1 MNTPRIP
8 SLRLLAGFEAAAR
21 LGSFSR
27 AADELCLSQSAI
39 SHQVQQLEA
48 QLGQPLFSRVGRGVE
63 LTVAGEVLLRS
74 VQLSLDALKS
84 GLARI
89 GTYLDPGLVV
99 LVCPAPLQQGWLLPR
114 LAALQQALPG
124 VCPLLST
131 DETARYVDELDV
143 DINIVARPL
152 QQPGLLEQPWLQDE
166 QLLVASPALAQRL
179 AGLPVAEHAAHASL
193 LCLERALTAG
203 SGHEALPALL
213 AGWRRSLIL
222 DDPRLLQDAAE
233 RGLGVAWL
241 SRWQVADALAGG
253 RLQAVAGY
261 PAQTGQQWWIARAAG
276 DTRAP
281 LVRQL
286 YQWLLDAA
294 ATTG

>member
-1 MNTPRIP
+1 MNKPRIP
-8 SLRLLAGFEAAAR
+8 SLRLLGGFEAAAR

-27 AADELCLSQSAI
+27 AAEELYLSQSAI
-39 SHQVQQLEA
+39 SHQIQQLEE

-74 VQLSLDALKS
+74 VQLSLDALRS

-179 AGLPVAEHAAHASL
+179 AGLLVAEHAAHVSL
-193 LCLERALTAG
+193 LCLERTLTAG

-213 AGWRRSLIL
+213 AGFRRSLIL
-222 DDPRLLQDAAE
+222 DDARLLQDAAE

-241 SRWQVADALAGG
+241 SRWQVADALATG

-261 PAQTGQQWWIARAAG
+261 PAQPGQQWWIARAAG
-276 DTRAP
+276 DTRAA
-281 LVRQL
+281 VVKQL
-286 YQWLLDAA
+286 YQWLLDEV